1 MAIFPSDDFNAKAYR
16 SRYSDLA
23 KFDDI
28 RLLEHYRDHGMNEN
42 RSATSIATREDFL
55 SLLSSKNSLLEIG
68 AFDTPT
74 LNFLYTSNASKVIHY
89 ADWFS
94 RDELIERATVIK
106 NAGGDRNPSE
116 VPEIKWILSQGYSQI
131 NCAYD
136 AVVSHHCLEHQ
147 PDLIRHFLD
156 VRSILADGGWYFVS
170 LPDKN
175 FCFDHFIPETTIV
188 DLLDAYYSK
197 RKSPQFKSILEH
209 HVFTSHTYFDGINPY
224 DSYDPGMKK
233 RFEDAFSDY
242 SSSNYVDVH
251 CWQFTPTLFKK
262 IVSQLAALGMIPPI
276 DELKVYRAGR
286 EFYAAI
292 AFS

>member
-23 KFDDI
+23 GFDDTQ
-28 RLLEHYRDHGMNEN
+28 LLNHYRDYGMNEN
-42 RSATSIATREDFL
+42 RSATCIANREDFL
-55 SLLSSKNSLLEIG
+55 SLLSAKNSLLEIG
-68 AFDTPT
+68 VFDKPSLDFLCTP
-74 LNFLYTSNASKVIHY
+74 NESKLIHY
-89 ADWFS
+89 ADWLS
-94 RDELIERATVIK
+94 RDELIERATAIK
-106 NAGGDRNPSE
+106 NGGGDRNPSE
-116 VPEIKWILSQGYSQI
+116 IPEIQWILSQGYDQI
-131 NCAYD
+131 NHAYD
-136 AVVSHHCLEHQ
+136 AVVSHHCIEHQ

-156 VRSILADGGWYFVS
+156 VRSILVDGGWYFIS

-188 DLLDAYYSK
+188 DLLAAYYLK
-197 RKSPQFKSILEH
+197 RKSPQFQSVLEH
-209 HVFTSHTYFDGINPY
+209 RVFTSHTYFDGINPY

-233 RFEDAFSDY
+233 RFEDAFTDY
-242 SSSNYVDVH
+242 SSSDYVDVH
-251 CWQFTPTLFKK
+251 CWQFTPALFKK

-276 DELKVYRAGR
+276 DELKVYRAGG

>member
-1 MAIFPSDDFNAKAYR
+1 MLSRPSFSVALSKLGSA
-16 SRYSDLA
+16 
-23 KFDDI
+23 FI
-28 RLLEHYRDHGMNEN
+28 R
-42 RSATSIATREDFL
+42 ATREDFL
-55 SLLSSKNSLLEIG
+55 SLLAGKNSLLEIG
-68 AFDTPT
+68 VFDTPT

-131 NCAYD
+131 NYAYD

-175 FCFDHFIPETTIV
+175 FCFDHFIPDIV
-188 DLLDAYYSK
+188 IHCATHYK
-197 RKSPQFKSILEH
+197 KSH
-209 HVFTSHTYFDGINPY
+209 N
-224 DSYDPGMKK
+224 
-233 RFEDAFSDY
+233 FSDI
-242 SSSNYVDVH
+242 
-251 CWQFTPTLFKK
+251 KK
-262 IVSQLAALGMIPPI
+262 INISL
-276 DELKVYRAGR
+276 
-286 EFYAAI
+286 
-292 AFS
+292 